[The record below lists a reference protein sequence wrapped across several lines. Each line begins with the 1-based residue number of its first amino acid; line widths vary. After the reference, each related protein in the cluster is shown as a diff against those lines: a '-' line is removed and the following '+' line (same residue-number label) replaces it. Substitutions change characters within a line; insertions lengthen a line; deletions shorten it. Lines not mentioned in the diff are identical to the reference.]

1 MPGAN
6 CAIFGCPTSRK
17 TKGISIHKVPAG
29 EDDFNKT
36 WREQLICIITKDRTV
51 DQSLKSQI
59 ESKQLFICE
68 LHFHES
74 CLLRHEKRTTL
85 IPKSLPTLNLPV
97 KSFSKA
103 PTQERSTSSIE
114 KRTSAAAKVTA
125 TSQTVCY
132 KSLSDF
138 VQKVSK
144 LRLKG
149 WVIKNNDDFVKITKH
164 DGKNVPPI
172 IEINVNTDLKYK
184 FLCYN
189 WHIPEKNELLTK
201 HNSSLKFTTLST
213 LISEVE
219 NFVICEGVSYNTDKI
234 ITHTIPKINNPHQ
247 NSAPITY
254 KTFYRPSE
262 CLVLSDQSICSLCHQ
277 KNQNHLHY
285 LKRKDCKRDEP
296 AKPNAPVSLTSSDRL
311 KASLQAT
318 VLKTR
323 NSKTK

>member
-114 KRTSAAAKVTA
+114 KRTSAASKVTA
-125 TSQTVCY
+125 TSQTSVINLFQISFK
-132 KSLSDF
+132 KS
-138 VQKVSK
+138 Q
-144 LRLKG
+144 
-149 WVIKNNDDFVKITKH
+149 NNI
-164 DGKNVPPI
+164 
-172 IEINVNTDLKYK
+172 
-184 FLCYN
+184 LCYN
-189 WHIPEKNELLTK
+189 WLTPEKNELLTK

-219 NFVICEGVSYNTDKI
+219 NFVICEGVSYNTDKV
-234 ITHTIPKINNPHQ
+234 ITHTI
-247 NSAPITY
+247 
-254 KTFYRPSE
+254 
-262 CLVLSDQSICSLCHQ
+262 L
-277 KNQNHLHY
+277 
-285 LKRKDCKRDEP
+285 
-296 AKPNAPVSLTSSDRL
+296 
-311 KASLQAT
+311 
-318 VLKTR
+318 
-323 NSKTK
+323 